1 MFSGAV
7 GRTHDTHGCKLD
19 EFCNEGAVVLREQ
32 VTVLEDQSVV
42 HWCKSELRFLHSSRE
57 EAKVSESECH
67 GRCAS
72 ESTPACALHSTTY
85 IVAQRCDQYHLSSRL
100 QRVCVDILTFHP

>member
-32 VTVLEDQSVV
+32 VTVLEDQY
-42 HWCKSELRFLHSSRE
+42 
-57 EAKVSESECH
+57 
-67 GRCAS
+67 CAS